1 MNSTSLITVAWGN
14 QYKIVIPRWWHYI
27 ERIRIKPDEI
37 IIAHH
42 PDDDTGVRELVEQ
55 HKDYNIKLVECYER
69 NYAKMANTA
78 IEAVTSE
85 WFIPIGFDDF
95 LYPNALDFQKIV
107 KPDVDIVLA
116 SRDVTRDNIFVE
128 TREKDFKKF
137 NRMLQPTANWA
148 SLSKGFEDHRVFHNS
163 PIRKSLWKRLGGYP
177 DYIIA
182 DWAFFLIALQNNVKV
197 QHWCA
202 VTILQYCNPKTL
214 SQSEEAYKE
223 IADLRKS
230 MGLE

>member
-42 PDDDTGVRELVEQ
+42 PDDDTGVKELVEQ

-78 IEAVTSE
+78 IDAVTSE

-107 KPDVDIVLA
+107 RPDVDIVLA
-116 SRDVTRDNIFVE
+116 SRDVTFDNIFVE
-128 TREKDFKKF
+128 TKEEDFTKFKKI
-137 NRMLQPTANWA
+137 LQPIANWA
-148 SLSKGFEDHRVFHNS
+148 SVSGDFEGYRVFHNS
-163 PIRKSLWKRLGGYP
+163 PIRKSLWERLGKYP
-177 DYIIA
+177 DYVIA

-202 VTILQYCNPKTL
+202 VAILQYCNPNTL
-214 SQSEEAYKE
+214 SQTEEASAE
-223 IADLRKS
+223 IIKLRKS

>member
-1 MNSTSLITVAWGN
+1 
-14 QYKIVIPRWWHYI
+14 
-27 ERIRIKPDEI
+27 
-37 IIAHH
+37 
-42 PDDDTGVRELVEQ
+42 
-55 HKDYNIKLVECYER
+55 
-69 NYAKMANTA
+69 MANTA
-78 IEAVTSE
+78 IAAVTSE

-116 SRDVTRDNIFVE
+116 SRDITRDNIFVE
-128 TREKDFKKF
+128 TKPENFTKF
-137 NRMLQPTANWA
+137 NRMLQPIANWA
-148 SLSKGFEDHRVFHNS
+148 SLIGHPDNHRVFHNS
-163 PIRKSLWKRLGGYP
+163 PIRKSCWERIGRYP

-202 VTILQYCNPKTL
+202 VTILQYCNPQTL
-214 SQSEEAYKE
+214 SQSDEAYYE
-223 IADLRKS
+223 IIELRKS